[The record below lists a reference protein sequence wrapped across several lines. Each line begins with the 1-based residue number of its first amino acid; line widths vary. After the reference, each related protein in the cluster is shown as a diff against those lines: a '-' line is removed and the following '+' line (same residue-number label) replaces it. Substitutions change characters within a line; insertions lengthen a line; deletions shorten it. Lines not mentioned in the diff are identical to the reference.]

1 MTRSVRS
8 PRVQIAAVG
17 RLRAPFDV
25 AGSEFEERLARMLP
39 FRVDEVAADEVA
51 AVDAFF
57 IEFLKASVYQ
67 LGLLEWPAGIRLEFD
82 MGEVL
87 IMIVHAGGDLDAALA
102 AFDASPDPE
111 AAVHMASMRHDVHI
125 KNGRV
130 FLHDPFL
137 DNYPEAADK
146 IGLFLMRDSVDARI
160 VAAPALLDDP
170 DFDEV
175 LELGMG
181 MTKH

>member
-1 MTRSVRS
+1 
-8 PRVQIAAVG
+8 
-17 RLRAPFDV
+17 
-25 AGSEFEERLARMLP
+25 
-39 FRVDEVAADEVA
+39 
-51 AVDAFF
+51 
-57 IEFLKASVYQ
+57 
-67 LGLLEWPAGIRLEFD
+67 

-111 AAVHMASMRHDVHI
+111 AAVHMASMRHDVRI
-125 KNGRV
+125 EDGRV

-160 VAAPALLDDP
+160 AAAAELLDDP
-170 DFDEV
+170 EFDDV

-181 MTKH
+181 LTKH